1 MRLKCWTVIEE
12 SYSGNKDADSFF
24 QKEAAQVFMKAQAQE
39 NEDFYSEQGYEME
52 RNETE
57 LSISLHTEPFYIW
70 HDWEIIESYVE

>member
-1 MRLKCWTVIEE
+1 
-12 SYSGNKDADSFF
+12 
-24 QKEAAQVFMKAQAQE
+24 MKAQAQE

>member
-1 MRLKCWTVIEE
+1 
-12 SYSGNKDADSFF
+12 
-24 QKEAAQVFMKAQAQE
+24 MKAQAQE
-39 NEDFYSEQGYEME
+39 NEDFYYEQGYEME